1 MIVNYDS
8 RVIPDLKI
16 PHITTL
22 EPLFTI
28 ARPLKDWPHVYHR
41 YFLLFITA
49 IPEYK
54 CSKNC
59 RQVDS
64 NCNPLAS
71 EAADLPAVP
80 KQLPYND
87 FRKTVEFN
95 FRRYFKR
102 PKTYTHKRGTQDTF
116 YFSPN
121 PASFSVETIHD
132 VSKEHCNF
140 YNIRFIQLVSWEL
153 NSRSRI
159 PYILTW

>member
-64 NCNPLAS
+64 NCKPLAS

-80 KQLPYND
+80 QPLPKISHHPDALDSEIYYN
-87 FRKTVEFN
+87 KVLS
-95 FRRYFKR
+95 
-102 PKTYTHKRGTQDTF
+102 HLSH
-116 YFSPN
+116 SP
-121 PASFSVETIHD
+121 SSC
-132 VSKEHCNF
+132 S
-140 YNIRFIQLVSWEL
+140 
-153 NSRSRI
+153 
-159 PYILTW
+159 